1 MKLKNLIIILSIIYL
16 SALISGIYSCY
27 SVNNS
32 LEIAGK
38 YNLFFKNM
46 LILSSVIISNLMIF
60 FVIIFYLFKSYI
72 KPVRKLKDATHQISN
87 GNLNINLNLNTKKE
101 VDQLTSYFNGIV
113 SCFNEVMN
121 KIKEI
126 TDSILKYSS
135 YLKKSS
141 TDSVESFDAIFL
153 SLQDIARGY
162 EEQAYESEKTSY
174 VAKKLGSEIEL
185 AVKRSS
191 EVEQITN
198 ITKGLS
204 VKSKDIVDVM
214 INNAEETKKITSV
227 FLENTINLNENTKQI
242 RDINSIITTIIKK
255 INLLSLNASIEAAK
269 FGNAGQGFAFIASDM
284 RNLANQSKNSAK
296 LIESILDSIQI
307 KTKLSLETSNM
318 AHKIVD
324 EHMSSVYSV
333 QDLFQEISCSMD
345 SIISKITEMNTS
357 IKKID
362 DFKLETINSI
372 TSIAAVTQESAAT
385 SQEICATS
393 ENQKNAATEI
403 KEFAE
408 KLYTVCEELAKTLN
422 I

>member
-16 SALISGIYSCY
+16 SAIISGIYSCY

-46 LILSSVIISNLMIF
+46 LIMSFIIISNLMIF
-60 FVIIFYLFKSYI
+60 LVIIFYLFKSYI

-87 GNLNINLNLNTKKE
+87 GNLNINLNTKKE
-101 VDQLTSYFNGIV
+101 VDQLTSYFNRVV

-185 AVKRSS
+185 AVNRSS

-198 ITKGLS
+198 ITKDLS

-242 RDINSIITTIIKK
+242 RDINSIITTITKK
-255 INLLSLNASIEAAK
+255 INLLSLNASIEAAR
-269 FGNAGQGFAFIASDM
+269 FGNEGQGFALIAKDM
-284 RNLANQSKNSAK
+284 RNLANQSKDSAK
-296 LIESILDSIQI
+296 LVESILDSIQI
-307 KTKLSLETSNM
+307 ETKLSLETSNM

-345 SIISKITEMNTS
+345 SIISKIAEMNTS

-393 ENQKNAATEI
+393 EDQKNAATEI